1 MNNQYIDTTS
11 YTNKDFR
18 SIWPELLEL
27 VTDLTDKWDPNNSN
41 EADPGVALLKL
52 KAFVADKLNYNIDKN
67 TLEAFPSSVTQR
79 GNAQK
84 LYDSLGYELK
94 WYKSAKTGLHFKFV
108 NPTTESEITEDTG
121 TVTFNIPVFTQ
132 VSDSENKIIY
142 TTLESAVIDN
152 DNNTQTEFEID
163 AIEGPIESFLING
176 SDKITIN
183 NLDAD
188 YRLYFTESM
197 IASNGIFI
205 NNIGSIEF
213 WEPAF
218 NLESTNAGRKVFKF
232 GVLPTTN
239 QCYIQFPQDAAE
251 LFEQGINIHY
261 VISSGSNGNIRAKF
275 LTNFAQ
281 EYPDNGKDDLDNSY
295 SLNKY
300 VKVINLNGT
309 TSGQDPETLESA
321 YKNYQK
327 TVNTFSTLVT
337 LQDYYNAIYNSEKV
351 SNVIVTDRLTD
362 FNASYKVK
370 NRSSVGIK
378 DELFAT
384 NTYNGLTM
392 NAFNLAIYPLNKVMN
407 VYDAQTYA
415 NTFKTSSEAQRD
427 AKTVVEDSKSVQH
440 DWAPINSSTLSAFLF
455 KNMVGISG
463 QVITYQKVSTSE
475 ANQIIS
481 KIKEKIY
488 ETYQSR
494 NIDFGK
500 DLNVDDI
507 IETIKNSDSR
517 VKDFII
523 DDPTYFTDVM
533 YADNSQLNLM
543 RSYNDPV
550 SNKVLEDLQVE
561 IIARNILAGVTP
573 LFLFDTDTTYSYTM
587 KPIGSYTK
595 VSASPAV
602 SQIKYDEVDESLT
615 LNSSPTADSSKPVIE
630 SYKEISAITTQ
641 VSVPLD
647 WSKQTVR
654 IGNNVYN
661 ITVKYDSTKDY
672 PEVKFLNNNK
682 PINADGT
689 DDEDYTAI
697 NKWEW
702 KTIPHYPENYIGT
715 YNSKIWVCVNSGG
728 SYKYTPS
735 AGSSVWSQLLSYNNQ
750 LDYYANQ
757 CVISDLNVYRCK
769 QNVSKDAGI
778 ALSNGAYWTHIQK
791 IEGNLPSIDINI
803 DFNDLRIRSVKD
815 PNIESKAAGYKLK
828 TNETLFMYAPS
839 YISKA
844 QMSTYLNI
852 CIKDTTNTLTSI
864 PANSLYQLKYGQTLY
879 VSETV
884 FEKDNYNT
892 NIFATNTK
900 YLPTSNSD
908 IEQINKQGK
917 AYKVYEAGTIIKPSF
932 DMINDVKGGIQNG
945 TSDRLD
951 NYVNLE
957 SSKTIDIMEANTTK
971 INKKTSDS
979 ADVATKQVYCAWIT
993 DDLNNEL
1000 FTLAD
1005 RNAADAFIK
1014 AENEKLKKNPNYV
1027 VKKSYI
1033 EHILQQNEI
1042 FMYTDATKSDLII
1055 LQSGTRVKIPYSTTS
1070 FNAEMW
1076 KMEKPS
1082 QSEINQNGLDA
1093 LESYWREIPRSLTYF
1108 EVEELEIQTLGTDVT
1123 IYNTSYNNPLF
1134 IANKAVQIEDAD
1146 AIEWIYDNQTYQLPQ
1161 IFVEGNAGWKAF
1173 SRLAIFSSPET
1184 VCTLGDNQSLCLFK
1198 REENY
1203 NSDLEKTEYS
1213 YSPAYVMGPGQS
1225 FTSNYV
1231 AILSGGIKQDVRV
1244 LKEDDTSE
1252 PIIISPFKYEEVSDS
1267 IGEQQLW
1274 KNIEIDKG
1282 IVSKRNADGEFEN
1295 ASLITKV
1302 DIMNLQPDASKD
1314 AYTGPKLEY
1323 VGGLG
1328 SISVTT
1334 ASDSSCQTKLKFSGD
1349 RFVATGNKITLK
1361 AEFSGLFDGDS
1372 QDNTG
1377 TIIPLIIE
1385 GPNNIKFKFNISEI
1399 SKQKDVTKEF
1409 STQLYHDS
1417 LICLDYKDVVP
1428 EEQGKPKHFIIEI
1441 LDVNKDDT
1449 ILITMYP
1456 PQHYIDY
1463 NNHLADTYSQV
1474 RYYVAKKNRRNIDGT
1489 IDKTITPSG
1498 TNNISQ
1504 NLSQD
1509 GDDYWFPCFDIN
1521 TGDLLIKDWD
1531 ATVDYKQF
1539 EAVKFKS
1546 RYYVKKTS
1554 ATSLIEEPNKDD
1566 TNWKKVDIQE
1576 AKSGFDFDQFDLVYY
1591 AVDFSRL
1598 LDKVREKVID
1608 MGSIIQVVKVP
1619 VSTNYPT
1626 GLKPIWINKFDF
1638 TYLEDDEDQILD
1650 PLNPTSFYKENH
1662 VCNKFLI
1669 SQINSLDIKLA
1680 RQSKQ

>member
-108 NPTTESEITEDTG
+108 NPTAESEITEDTG
-121 TVTFNIPVFTQ
+121 TVTFNIPIFTQ

-327 TVNTFSTLVT
+327 TINTFSTLVT
-337 LQDYYNAIYNSEKV
+337 LQDYYNAIYNSEKI

-392 NAFNLAIYPLNKVMN
+392 NAFNLAIYPLNKVTN

-455 KNMVGISG
+455 KNMLGISG

-543 RSYNDPV
+543 RSYTDPV
-550 SNKVLEDLQVE
+550 SNKVLEDLQIE

-587 KPIGSYTK
+587 KPIGSYIK

-615 LNSSPTADSSKPVIE
+615 LNSSPTADSSKPVTE

-654 IGNNVYN
+654 IGNNVYD
-661 ITVKYDSTKDY
+661 IKVTYDSTTNY
-672 PEVKFLNNNK
+672 PEVDFLGDE
-682 PINADGT
+682 P
-689 DDEDYTAI
+689 DDEDYTDV

-702 KTIPHYPENYIGT
+702 KSVPKYSAGDVVM
-715 YNSKIWVCVNSGG
+715 YNNNVWVCKSNSYGT
-728 SYKYTPS
+728 TPS
-735 AGSSVWSQLLSYNNQ
+735 NTYWKQVGKYISGS
-750 LDYYANQ
+750 DYSENTFVTINESPELQVYKCIKDVDKDLGISITNSTYWQ
-757 CVISDLNVYRCK
+757 QVEILELITSPDLSDLTVRSASDK
-769 QNVSKDAGI
+769 
-778 ALSNGAYWTHIQK
+778 
-791 IEGNLPSIDINI
+791 NI
-803 DFNDLRIRSVKD
+803 V
-815 PNIESKAAGYKLK
+815 SKAAGYKLK
-828 TNETLFMYAPS
+828 TNETVFMYAPS

-852 CIKDTTNTLTSI
+852 CIKDTTNTLTAI

-879 VSETV
+879 VSETL
-884 FEKDNYNT
+884 FEKDSKST
-892 NIFATNTK
+892 DIFATNTK

-917 AYKVYEAGTIIKPSF
+917 PYRVYEAGTIIKPSF

-971 INKKTSDS
+971 INKKSSDS

-1005 RNAADAFIK
+1005 RNAAASS
-1014 AENEKLKKNPNYV
+1014 N
-1027 VKKSYI
+1027 YI

-1070 FNAEMW
+1070 FNEEMW

-1123 IYNTSYNNPLF
+1123 IYNTSYSNPLF

-1146 AIEWIYDNQTYQLPQ
+1146 AIEWTYDNQTYQLPQ

-1213 YSPAYVMGPGQS
+1213 YSPEYVMGPGQS

-1252 PIIISPFKYEEVSDS
+1252 PIIISPFKYEEVSDGT
-1267 IGEQQLW
+1267 GEQQLW
-1274 KNIEIDKG
+1274 ESISFYVDPTKTG
-1282 IVSKRNADGEFEN
+1282 TALN
-1295 ASLITKV
+1295 ASSNVLDATEFTKE
-1302 DIMNLQPDASKD
+1302 QKE
-1314 AYTGPKLEY
+1314 AYIAGN
-1323 VGGLG
+1323 G

-1334 ASDSSCQTKLKFSGD
+1334 SSDGSCQTKLKFSGD
-1349 RFVATGNKITLK
+1349 DFKSSNKITLK
-1361 AEFSGLFDGDS
+1361 AEFSGLFDGSS
-1372 QDNTG
+1372 QNNTG

-1385 GPNNIKFKFNISEI
+1385 GPSNIKFKFNISEI

-1417 LICLDYKDVVP
+1417 LICLDYKDVN
-1428 EEQGKPKHFIIEI
+1428 EEDGSKYFVIQI
-1441 LDVNKDDT
+1441 LGVNKDDT
-1449 ILITMYP
+1449 IVITMYP

-1474 RYYVAKKNRRNIDGT
+1474 RYYVAKSGSNQ
-1489 IDKTITPSG
+1489 SG
-1498 TNNISQ
+1498 THNINDTNHW
-1504 NLSQD
+1504 NLCEGTD
-1509 GDDYWFPCFDIN
+1509 FTIRE
-1521 TGDLLIKDWD
+1521 WD
-1531 ATVDYKQF
+1531 ATNTSGYKQF
-1539 EAVKFKS
+1539 SAVKFKTK
-1546 RYYVKKTS
+1546 YYVKKTD
-1554 ATSLIEEPNKDD
+1554 IVPGNDD
-1566 TNWKKVDIQE
+1566 SKGVGKNPAQDDINWKQVSIKE
-1576 AKSGFDFDQFDLVYY
+1576 ATLGTYFNQFDLVYY
-1591 AVDFSRL
+1591 AVDFSNL
-1598 LDKVREKVID
+1598 LDTVKAKVID
-1608 MGSIIQVVKVP
+1608 MGCKKSDLDN
-1619 VSTNYPT
+1619 ST
-1626 GLKPIWINKFDF
+1626 LINKFDF
-1638 TYLEDDEDQILD
+1638 TYLEDEEDQILD